1 MKELSVNHVAFGS
14 AILLHF
20 LLLAFGAGIKAREPE
35 PREQIAIRF
44 TSVSER
50 AEEPAPSEEPRRE
63 QAKPNEAVA
72 QPQKAAAVPPPVRET
87 RQPAAPAPAPVLA
100 SLQVPAASQQ
110 APPAPPV
117 TTVQSVATVQPVV
130 QTAARSAAQAVPP
143 PPAAPM
149 PRTPQKVGR
158 GQGAVRAVAPAAR
171 LPDYLV
177 VVRTMVENN
186 REYPAMARQL
196 ALQGTVTVR
205 VSIRG
210 DGSLAAVTVGDS
222 SGHKALDKAAVSAV
236 RRSAPFRPPAGFGL
250 GEVTVEIPIVY
261 RLT

>member
-1 MKELSVNHVAFGS
+1 MKALSVNHVAFGS

-20 LLLAFGAGIKAREPE
+20 LLLAFGAGIKMREPE

-63 QAKPNEAVA
+63 RAKPNEAVA
-72 QPQKAAAVPPPVRET
+72 QPQKAATVPPPVREA
-87 RQPAAPAPAPVLA
+87 RQPATPAPAPLLA
-100 SLQVPAASQQ
+100 SPQVPAASQQ
-110 APPAPPV
+110 APP
-117 TTVQSVATVQPVV
+117 VQPVATVQPV
-130 QTAARSAAQAVPP
+130 QTAARGAAQAVPP

-149 PRTPQKVGR
+149 PRTPQEAGG
-158 GQGAVRAVAPAAR
+158 GQSAVRAVAPAAR
-171 LPDYLV
+171 LPDFLV
-177 VVRTMVENN
+177 VVRTTVENN

-236 RRSAPFRPPAGFGL
+236 RRSAPFRSPAGFGL

>member
-1 MKELSVNHVAFGS
+1 MKELSINHVAFGS

-20 LLLAFGAGIKAREPE
+20 MLLAFGAGLKVTEPE
-35 PREQIAIRF
+35 PQEQIAIRF

-50 AEEPAPSEEPRRE
+50 AEEPRRE
-63 QAKPNEAVA
+63 QAKPHEAIA
-72 QPQKAAAVPPPVRET
+72 QPQKTEAVPPPVQET
-87 RQPAAPAPAPVLA
+87 RKPSVPAPALA
-100 SLQVPAASQQ
+100 PPQVPALHAAPQQ
-110 APPAPPV
+110 ASVQPAPP
-117 TTVQSVATVQPVV
+117 VQPVV
-130 QTAARSAAQAVPP
+130 QSTARSAAQAAAP
-143 PPAAPM
+143 PPASPM
-149 PRTPQKVGR
+149 PKMPQEAGR
-158 GQGAVRAVAPAAR
+158 SQSAMRGVPAAR
-171 LPDYLV
+171 LPDYLN
-177 VVRTMVENN
+177 VVRSMVENN

-210 DGSLAAVTVGDS
+210 DGSLSAVTVDVS

-236 RRSAPFRPPAGFGL
+236 RRSAPFKPPAGFGL